1 MALGADTIIGLGAF
15 APPALHATAARLVAQ
30 AHWCNVVVSNIPAP
44 QVPLYLA
51 GARLE
56 ASYPAM
62 NLKEDC
68 GLSVACT
75 SASGTM
81 AFGLTADWD
90 LVRDIDVLVRGIG
103 SAIDDLDAAAGP

>member
-1 MALGADTIIGLGAF
+1 
-15 APPALHATAARLVAQ
+15 
-30 AHWCNVVVSNIPAP
+30 
-44 QVPLYLA
+44 
-51 GARLE
+51 
-56 ASYPAM
+56 M

-75 SASGTM
+75 SAAGTM

-90 LVRDIDVLVRGIG
+90 LVPDIDVLVRGIG